1 MKSIRILRSVI
12 LLLVCTNLLL
22 LYKLYSK
29 PKHPPRLSHIV
40 KAEGALAKT
49 LDKEMHRHHRAVV
62 KWTQRQFELRQ
73 KLVHSQP
80 KNEHSRSVLLDQ
92 ISRCQRNIDSITIAH
107 FDRVSELCT
116 PAQEERF
123 RKFRTQILQ
132 PPHLQR

>member
-1 MKSIRILRSVI
+1 MKSIRILRSAI
-12 LLLVCTNLLL
+12 ILLVCTNLFLL
-22 LYKLYSK
+22 FKLYSK

-40 KAEGALAKT
+40 MAEGALAKT

-62 KWTQRQFELRQ
+62 KWTQQQFELRQ

-80 KNEHSRSVLLDQ
+80 QNEHFRTTLLDQ
-92 ISRCQRNIDSITIAH
+92 ISKCQRNIDSITIAH

-116 PAQEERF
+116 PAQQKRF

-132 PPHLQR
+132 PPHQQR